1 MITNHHISTTHSGI
15 FNTAIDHSIDSEETI
30 NNTLVSD
37 DNG

>member
-15 FNTAIDHSIDSEETI
+15 LNTGIDLSIDSEETI
-30 NNTLVSD
+30 TNTLGSD